1 MGNYPQKIPKAFKR
15 WDILM
20 LPLIGGTPATVTGY
34 HVNQQLLQLPT
45 WPGKGWQGG
54 KSTRGKWTSLWWDA
68 CAICSYICLTWVTN
82 WQRSK
87 PWQVDNHLN
96 KSKLETVESLSSLVC
111 YYNQPFHA
119 ISSTVC
125 LGPPVF
131 PIEHLKHHSQGHQR
145 RSGVYGK
152 LR

>member
-1 MGNYPQKIPKAFKR
+1 MWNYHPKKYLKLLNDEISSCCH
-15 WDILM
+15 WLEVLQVL
-20 LPLIGGTPATVTGY
+20 LPCKSSATATP
-34 HVNQQLLQLPT
+34 NLT
-45 WPGKGWQGG
+45 WQRMTRG
-54 KSTRGKWTSLWWDA
+54 KSTGGKWRSLWWDA
-68 CAICSYICLTWVTN
+68 CAICSYICLMWVTN

-87 PWQVDNHLN
+87 PWQVDNHFN